1 MEDNVNHP
9 AHYAAKF
16 KTRQIECIDIT
27 RHMPF
32 CAGNAFKY
40 VWRAGDKGGREKAI
54 EDLNKAIF
62 YLREADEAAH
72 GAPNPWYPNPYPHA
86 KLIFDVLT
94 PEDTPRYNALR
105 AIAFGAVG
113 IALEEIKKLKEEIE
127 NAD

>member
-1 MEDNVNHP
+1 MSDNVNHP

-40 VWRAGDKGGREKAI
+40 VWRAGDKGGKTKGL
-54 EDLNKAIF
+54 EDLDKAVF
-62 YLREADEAAH
+62 YLKEADSFVPHQYREAM
-72 GAPNPWYPNPYPHA
+72 
-86 KLIFDVLT
+86 LIFRMLEE
-94 PEDTPRYNALR
+94 EDTPRYWALS
-105 AIAFGAVG
+105 AIISENFTAAMRH
-113 IALEEIKKLKEEIE
+113 IDELKKEIE